1 MFNAE
6 KLLSKVISEMAG
18 SVPDELGGKHIKKY
32 TKKQK
37 KKYKK
42 EKKYKKKSQKYQ
54 KYQEHPKERKAKTV
68 SDSLVSSLTSGKG
81 LMAAV
86 ALGVGAFTI
95 YKGSQN
101 SSPAA
106 PGMQP
111 PATPTFPAK
120 TGTGQ
125 AAPPPLPGNRV
136 QQPVEVEPQQP
147 ISPPSPQEE
156 QPGNAADINALAV
169 RLIQVMIA
177 AAWADGDLDQEEE
190 TQILQQLQ
198 GQELDSEEK
207 AFLLRELHTP
217 QSIAQ
222 LCDGI
227 NDPSVA
233 QTMYSLAVATLV
245 IDTEAERNWLDE
257 LTQALSISQ
266 EMQSFIEEEL

>member
-18 SVPDELGGKHIKKY
+18 SVPDELGGKQIKKY

-42 EKKYKKKSQKYQ
+42 EKKYKKHS
-54 KYQEHPKERKAKTV
+54 KERKAKTV

-86 ALGVGAFTI
+86 ALGVGAYTI
-95 YKGSQN
+95 YKGS
-101 SSPAA
+101 
-106 PGMQP
+106 QP
-111 PATPTFPAK
+111 PATPTFPAPAA

-136 QQPVEVEPQQP
+136 QQPVEPQQP
-147 ISPPSPQEE
+147 
-156 QPGNAADINALAV
+156 GNKEDINALAV

-177 AAWADGDLDQEEE
+177 AAWADGDLDQQEEA
-190 TQILQQLQ
+190 QILQQLQ

-222 LCDGI
+222 LCEGV
-227 NDPSVA
+227 NNPSIA

-257 LTQALSISQ
+257 LAQALSISQ
-266 EMQSFIEEEL
+266 DMQSFIEEEL